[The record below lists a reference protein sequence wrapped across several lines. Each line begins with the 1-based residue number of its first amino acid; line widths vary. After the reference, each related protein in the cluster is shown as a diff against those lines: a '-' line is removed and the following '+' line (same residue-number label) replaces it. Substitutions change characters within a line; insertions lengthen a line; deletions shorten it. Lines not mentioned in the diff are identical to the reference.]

1 MNYNDTYSYIPNNPN
16 SLISSFN
23 GLTAAAS
30 TFTLHHIFKW
40 KTNGRCKFSWNVQK
54 FILWQIWHRVS
65 SSPVLFSVGVAKKLY
80 KLCYAT
86 PCCPV
91 YLELMRVFVYWLVCS
106 SFLVIILQ
114 IPIDWPGCLMQ
125 SCRNRVYVSGKVLGW
140 CRHNRHHY
148 GCWWVQ
154 NFLFV
159 TITGVEPMA
168 FGFGIQCSTNWAK
181 QSLKKLFPSQV
192 FDVYVAHNWND
203 IHFKYHQYSKDT
215 HTHRNIIDLSIR
227 GII

>member
-1 MNYNDTYSYIPNNPN
+1 MLSDCTVNYNNTYSCIPNNPN

-91 YLELMRVFVYWLVCS
+91 YLEVMRVFVYWLVCS
-106 SFLVIILQ
+106 SCLVITLQ

-148 GCWWVQ
+148 GWLMSAKLSFCDHYRSWTDGLWIW
-154 NFLFV
+154 N
-159 TITGVEPMA
+159 PMLY
-168 FGFGIQCSTNWAK
+168 Q
-181 QSLKKLFPSQV
+181 
-192 FDVYVAHNWND
+192 
-203 IHFKYHQYSKDT
+203 
-215 HTHRNIIDLSIR
+215 LS
-227 GII
+227 